1 MRAKTFDYFDLPNGT
16 EVWLGG
22 AGFKIGFP
30 YWGRRLFVAS
40 DGKITVQGRFPITV
54 KREDVVNLVIW
65 VRENDGRSR
74 GHHISFFSEDRAR
87 TIEVMTDYM
96 SKV

>member
-1 MRAKTFDYFDLPNGT
+1 MRSKTFDYFDLPAGT
-16 EVWLGG
+16 EVWLGS

-40 DGKITVQGRFPITV
+40 DGKITVQGHFPITV
-54 KREDVVNLVIW
+54 KREDVVNLVI
-65 VRENDGRSR
+65 RCRDER
-74 GHHISFFSEDRAR
+74 GHHVSIFSWDRDR